1 MLSALRHA
9 WMAIIRSAAAPS
21 YWLAIETLWPSS
33 RRMRV
38 QRAVVVPFPDRD
50 DERTGVIITIRMN
63 ETLRPTS
70 GATARDLAAELRHVR
85 ARTRRLTDDL
95 STEQLMG
102 PTCPISHSTG
112 LTIGSKI
119 GRAHV

>member
-1 MLSALRHA
+1 M
-9 WMAIIRSAAAPS
+9 IRRPPRSTLFPYTTLFRS
-21 YWLAIETLWPSS
+21 IETLWPSS

-70 GATARDLAAELRHVR
+70 GATACDLAAELRDVR
-85 ARTRRLTDDL
+85 GRTRRPTGDL

-102 PTCPISHSTG
+102 PILPIG
-112 LTIGSKI
+112 NPVLGEIG
-119 GRAHV
+119 HVGGVHEYWT